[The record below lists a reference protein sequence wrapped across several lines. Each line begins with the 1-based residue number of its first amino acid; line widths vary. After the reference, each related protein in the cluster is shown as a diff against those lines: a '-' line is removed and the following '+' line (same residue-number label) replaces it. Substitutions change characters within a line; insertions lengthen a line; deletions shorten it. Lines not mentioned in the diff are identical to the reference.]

1 MSENKWCVFKVGTSG
16 PIISKHDGLSIAEL
30 AIRELVEM
38 INSTDLPK
46 ISVSYFEARLL
57 AADEIAAIEG
67 RKI

>member
-30 AIRELVEM
+30 AITEMVELV
-38 INSTDLPK
+38 NSVSADK
-46 ISVSYFEARLL
+46 ISVNDFEARLL
-57 AADEIAAIEG
+57 VAHEIAAIEG